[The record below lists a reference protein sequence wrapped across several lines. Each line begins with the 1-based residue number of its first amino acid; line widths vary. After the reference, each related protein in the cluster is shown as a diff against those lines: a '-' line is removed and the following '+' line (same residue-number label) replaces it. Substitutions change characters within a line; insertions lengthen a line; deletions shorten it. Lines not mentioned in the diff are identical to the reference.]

1 MTTSWQGKGLL
12 DQVDFP
18 KTLPA
23 TVVEP
28 SPDPRVH
35 GYSVQAELG
44 HHAGFLDVVWL
55 SFTAELPT
63 ATERDAFSRAM
74 TWLAPVHVGEGP
86 SHAAVLAK
94 VAGAPTEVLP
104 AIACV
109 ALGQQLAAELA
120 ELAPLFDWLK
130 HPVGAVPDVAL
141 EPAPTEG
148 QRAGWDRLR
157 TDAERWFKTPTGFG
171 PAVWRRRAAGWAL
184 LFHLGFR
191 DAPRRHAVATL
202 ARLPVILAEAA
213 CAPASVKQYPTL
225 TPTYVYEE
233 AP

>member
-28 SPDPRVH
+28 SPDPRIH

-44 HHAGFLDVVWL
+44 HHASFLDVVWL

-63 ATERDAFSRAM
+63 TSEREAFSRAM
-74 TWLAPVHVGEGP
+74 TWLSPVHVGEGP

-109 ALGQQLAAELA
+109 ALGQQLSAELA
-120 ELAPLFDWLK
+120 DLTPLFDWLH
-130 HPVGAVPDVAL
+130 HPVGAVPDLAL

-148 QRAGWDRLR
+148 QRAGWERLCA
-157 TDAERWFKTPTGFG
+157 DAERWFDAPTGFG
-171 PAVWRRRAAGWAL
+171 RAVWRRQAAAWAL

-191 DAPRRHAVATL
+191 DAPRRQAMATL

-225 TPTYVYEE
+225 TPAYVYEE